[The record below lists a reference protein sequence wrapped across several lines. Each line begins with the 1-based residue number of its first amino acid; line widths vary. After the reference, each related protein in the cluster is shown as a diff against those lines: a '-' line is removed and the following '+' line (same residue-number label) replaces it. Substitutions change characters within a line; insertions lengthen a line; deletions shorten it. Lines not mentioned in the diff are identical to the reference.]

1 MSHQDKAQGMKRR
14 RENLLVAGNATKMA
28 ARRKKPKLLSARGM
42 KRRRE
47 NLLSAG
53 NATKPKGCSIP
64 GRKKAQLGSRGSQRG
79 EEFPQCDSAGPEQQ
93 QSRQSR
99 SAIVAGMFLSQQ
111 PRALSPGPAAG
122 NPSRTLSPQKCHCHC
137 LGAQLGYL

>member
-1 MSHQDKAQGMKRR
+1 MSHHEKAQGMKRR
-14 RENLLVAGNATKMA
+14 RKNLLVAGNATKMV

-64 GRKKAQLGSRGSQRG
+64 RRKKAQLGSRGSQGG
-79 EEFPQCDSAGPEQQ
+79 EEFLQCDSAGPEEQ
-93 QSRQSR
+93 QS
-99 SAIVAGMFLSQQ
+99 
-111 PRALSPGPAAG
+111 PGSHSVP
-122 NPSRTLSPQKCHCHC
+122 
-137 LGAQLGYL
+137 